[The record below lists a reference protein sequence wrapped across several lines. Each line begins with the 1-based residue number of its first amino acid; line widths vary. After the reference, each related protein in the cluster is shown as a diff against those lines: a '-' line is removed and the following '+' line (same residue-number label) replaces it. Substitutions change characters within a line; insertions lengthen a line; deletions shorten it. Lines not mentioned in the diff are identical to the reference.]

1 MTIERVR
8 AALGGI
14 SGIHV
19 TPYQQDGTIDEA
31 LLATVVTRIAS
42 AGIHNIV
49 SGGNTG
55 EFYSL
60 TIDEI
65 VRLQAVAFAAVGD
78 KAVKTAAVGRSL
90 KDAIAIGRQGVE
102 AGADALM
109 VHHPLD
115 PFAAPQ
121 SQADY
126 FLAIADAA
134 DVPVVAYLRS
144 DTIGLADIVRLAKHP
159 NVAGIKYATPNLM
172 HLSECIR
179 ATQDSDVVWVCG
191 LAEGWAPAFYAA
203 GARGFTSG
211 LVNVDPQR
219 SFEIWEALEN
229 GRYPDARALIEP
241 IAPFEAMR
249 SKHNNGANVTVVKEA
264 LMLEGLSV
272 GPVRLPGLP
281 RLSDTDRSELSRIL
295 SSLRPNGS
303 LRSAAE

>member
-19 TPYQQDGTIDEA
+19 TPYHQDGTIDEV
-31 LLATVVTRIAS
+31 LLATVVTRIAT

-49 SGGNTG
+49 SAGNTG

-65 VRLQAVAFAAVGD
+65 VRLQAVAFAAIGD

-90 KDAIAIGRQGVE
+90 KEAIAIGRQAVA

-134 DVPVVAYLRS
+134 DIPVVAYLRS
-144 DTIGLADIVRLAKHP
+144 DTIALADIVRLANHS

-172 HLSECIR
+172 HLSECVR
-179 ATQDSDVVWVCG
+179 ATHDSDAIWVCG

-203 GARGFTSG
+203 GAKGFTSG

-219 SFEIWEALEN
+219 SLKIWEALEN
-229 GRYPDARALIEP
+229 GRYPDARALIAP

-264 LMLEGLSV
+264 MMLKGLGV

-281 RLSDTDRSELSRIL
+281 RLSDADRSELSRIL
-295 SSLRPNGS
+295 SALGLDGS